1 LRLLLNKQRI
11 DFLSNLDKIH
21 TTELG
26 ELRIKRNL
34 ELETDDVVKWCVKK
48 IKKADK
54 IVRKGKN
61 WYVYVGDFVL
71 TVNAGSFTVITGRR
85 V

>member
-1 LRLLLNKQRI
+1 MNKQRI